1 MRSEIEVD
9 FLSSL
14 TRTTVPSRI
23 NRMIGSSVRERAF
36 QASQSPLTLR
46 QTRLT
51 VSLPTAPRHNLLGYH
66 RACVRAK
73 IARRLTV
80 THWFTLH
87 ESRPLF
93 AFAGIAG
100 YGLASGRVRLGE
112 GDYAELDTD
121 DLLYHDASQTLGVL
135 LWPVQTSPSK

>member
-1 MRSEIEVD
+1 QAASLSPPMFLTASSTFWPSCLTPRATRSEIDVA

-51 VSLPTAPRHNLLGYH
+51 VSFPHVATEQGRQRPADPAGVGSGGRDRPRRAAH
-66 RACVRAK
+66 RRRGCAVDR
-73 IARRLTV
+73 IA
-80 THWFTLH
+80 
-87 ESRPLF
+87 
-93 AFAGIAG
+93 
-100 YGLASGRVRLGE
+100 
-112 GDYAELDTD
+112 
-121 DLLYHDASQTLGVL
+121 
-135 LWPVQTSPSK
+135 

>member
-1 MRSEIEVD
+1 MPGAPSTMTSSCPFKPRLTRSSRSVRQAASLSPPMFLTASSTFWPSCLTPRATRSEIDVD

-51 VSLPTAPRHNLLGYH
+51 VSFP
-66 RACVRAK
+66 
-73 IARRLTV
+73 
-80 THWFTLH
+80 
-87 ESRPLF
+87 
-93 AFAGIAG
+93 
-100 YGLASGRVRLGE
+100 
-112 GDYAELDTD
+112 
-121 DLLYHDASQTLGVL
+121 
-135 LWPVQTSPSK
+135 TSPELRELMRKVEDIDAYAIIRVDYQKDGVIRID